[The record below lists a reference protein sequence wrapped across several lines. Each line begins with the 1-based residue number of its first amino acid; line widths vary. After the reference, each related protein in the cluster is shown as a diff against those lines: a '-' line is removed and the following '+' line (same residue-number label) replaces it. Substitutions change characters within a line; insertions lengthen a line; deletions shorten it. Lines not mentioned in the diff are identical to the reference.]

1 MGTFIISDFKKNT
14 RFGDFVNWI
23 DIGMIFIL
31 LYTISSGLRLGF
43 IVSTFRI
50 IKFILSIAITK
61 RYYIYIYGYIISNP
75 RVYNIFK
82 GITELILKILFY
94 SKNKEDINFI
104 PGLISKGLLNIVI
117 NIFAIII
124 IFWLINILINLFL
137 EIFSFILKAP
147 VLKQLNR
154 IGGIIFGLIEGLFII
169 YLLNM
174 ILSPIALVF
183 PESFIGKG
191 LSNSLIYDYLKDI
204 NLMLNLF
211 SIEEFI

>member
-1 MGTFIISDFKKNT
+1 M
-14 RFGDFVNWI
+14 NWI

-31 LYTISSGLRLGF
+31 IYTVSKGLRLGF
-43 IVSTFRI
+43 IISIFGI

-61 RYYIYIYGYIISNP
+61 RYYLYIYGYIISNP

-82 GITELILKILFY
+82 GITKLILKALFY
-94 SKNKEDINFI
+94 SKDKEDINFI
-104 PGLISKGLLNIVI
+104 PELISKGLLNIVI
-117 NIFAIII
+117 NIFSIII
-124 IFWLINILINLFL
+124 IFWLVNILMNLLL

-154 IGGIIFGLIEGLFII
+154 AGGIIFGLIEGLFII

-174 ILSPIALVF
+174 VLSPIASVF

-191 LSNSLIYDYLKDI
+191 VSNSLIYDYLKDI
-204 NLMLNLF
+204 KIMLNLF
-211 SIEEFI
+211 FIEEFI

>member
-1 MGTFIISDFKKNT
+1 M
-14 RFGDFVNWI
+14 NWI

-31 LYTISSGLRLGF
+31 IYTVSKGLRLGF
-43 IVSTFRI
+43 IISIFGI

-61 RYYIYIYGYIISNP
+61 RYYLYIYGYIISNP

-82 GITELILKILFY
+82 GITKLILKALFY
-94 SKNKEDINFI
+94 SKDKEDINFI
-104 PGLISKGLLNIVI
+104 PELISKGLLNIVI
-117 NIFAIII
+117 NIFSIII
-124 IFWLINILINLFL
+124 IFWLVNILMNLLL

-154 IGGIIFGLIEGLFII
+154 AGGIIFGLIEGLFII

-174 ILSPIALVF
+174 VLSPIASVF

-191 LSNSLIYDYLKDI
+191 VSNSLIYDYLKDI
-204 NLMLNLF
+204 KIMLNLF